1 MQSSAAVRRFAPTA
15 LMLGNIVTGCAVLA
29 PAGMLKELSEGLDV
43 SVSSAGLLITFGAAV
58 LCIASPVTAWL
69 TSRFDRRNLLAVTL
83 AVMAFTNLVSAFVPD
98 YASLLALRLVML
110 AVGALYTPQ
119 AVGTAAMIVPES
131 KRGSTIAFVFLGWS
145 LAAAVGLPLITLI
158 AGRYGWRVAYGG
170 IGVLGVVSFVLLF
183 WRLPAGLPGTPVAM
197 RTWLALAQNRLV
209 ILLLLITTLYMAGQF
224 VIFTYM
230 GPLLSRLTSASADA
244 ISLVFALYGVCGFL
258 GIVFATRIVDSWGA
272 WRVSLL
278 FMTLVLTGTTGW
290 AFTAGYY
297 PLMAG
302 SVAVWGLGFAAVNS
316 MQQVRLVMAAP
327 PHAAASVSLNT
338 SVLYI
343 GQAIGSGVGGMLYS
357 HDLLRE
363 TGYAGIA
370 FVAAALLIVIST
382 RPRPAEFGRL
392 PS

>member
-1 MQSSAAVRRFAPTA
+1 MQASAAVRRFAPTA
-15 LMLGNIVTGCAVLA
+15 LMLGNLVTGCAVLA
-29 PAGMLKELSEGLDV
+29 PAGMLKQLSEGLDV

-69 TSRFDRRNLLAVTL
+69 TSRFDRRNLLAVSL
-83 AVMAFTNLVSAFVPD
+83 AVMALSNLFSAFVTD
-98 YASLLALRLVML
+98 YASLLALRIVML

-145 LAAAVGLPLITLI
+145 LAAAVGLPLVTLI
-158 AGRYGWRVAYGG
+158 AGRYGWRAAYGG
-170 IGVLGVVSFVLLF
+170 IGALGVVSCLLLL

-197 RTWLALAQNRLV
+197 RTWLALVQNRLV

-258 GIVFATRIVDSWGA
+258 GIAFATRIVDSWGA

-278 FMTLVLTGTTGW
+278 FMALVLTGTTGW
-290 AFTAGYY
+290 AFAAGNY
-297 PLMAG
+297 PLMAA

-343 GQAIGSGVGGMLYS
+343 GQAIGSGVGGMLYG

-370 FVAAALLIVIST
+370 FVAAALLIVIAT
-382 RPRPAEFGRL
+382 RPRPAQLGRL
-392 PS
+392 AS